1 MGSELFTV
9 DSQRVTCGS
18 PLVTFGSLFVK
29 LSSPFITFISLFG
42 NVCYLW
48 LFICYIWLSI
58 CDPRVSVCYL
68 WLSVFNLCLPIFH
81 LLLSVC
87 YLWLSFFPLT
97 LCYLPMA
104 LRLLPLA
111 LRFAFY
117 TFVLF
122 DIFVLTD
129 RQTSIYSFVFAFVAV
144 DLAVLLTQK
153 NNWQTKWKMTLQLK
167 KLSAPSPN
175 LKMLLLQR
183 EILYRGIP
191 RPGGREFSWIYRKCI
206 YEF

>member
-1 MGSELFTV
+1 MFVIYDYSFVTFGFPFVTQESQFVTFDSLFLTFV
-9 DSQRVTCGS
+9 SPFSTCCC
-18 PLVTFGSLFVK
+18 LFVTFGS
-29 LSSPFITFISLFG
+29 PFF
-42 NVCYLW
+42 LW
-48 LFICYIWLSI
+48 L
-58 CDPRVSVCYL
+58 SVIYL
-68 WLSVFNLCLPIFH
+68 WLSVCYPW
-81 LLLSVC
+81 LSV
-87 YLWLSFFPLT
+87 
-97 LCYLPMA
+97 
-104 LRLLPLA
+104 
-111 LRFAFY
+111 FAFY

-144 DLAVLLTQK
+144 DLAVLLTRK

>member
-1 MGSELFTV
+1 MFVIYDYSFVTFGFPFVTQESQFVTFDSLFLTFV
-9 DSQRVTCGS
+9 SPFSTCCC
-18 PLVTFGSLFVK
+18 LFVTFGS
-29 LSSPFITFISLFG
+29 PFF
-42 NVCYLW
+42 LW
-48 LFICYIWLSI
+48 L
-58 CDPRVSVCYL
+58 SVIYL
-68 WLSVFNLCLPIFH
+68 WLSI
-81 LLLSVC
+81 C

-144 DLAVLLTQK
+144 DLAVLLTRK

-175 LKMLLLQR
+175 LKML
-183 EILYRGIP
+183 YCCN
-191 RPGGREFSWIYRKCI
+191 RKYCI
-206 YEF
+206 EAFQGPEAANLVEYTVNAFMNFKYSSES

>member
-1 MGSELFTV
+1 MFVIYDYSFVTFGFPFVTQESQFVTFDSLFLTFV
-9 DSQRVTCGS
+9 SPFSTCCC
-18 PLVTFGSLFVK
+18 LFVTFGS
-29 LSSPFITFISLFG
+29 PFF
-42 NVCYLW
+42 LW
-48 LFICYIWLSI
+48 L
-58 CDPRVSVCYL
+58 SVIYL
-68 WLSVFNLCLPIFH
+68 WLSI
-81 LLLSVC
+81 C

-144 DLAVLLTQK
+144 DLAVLLTRK

-167 KLSAPSPN
+167 KLSAPSSS

>member
-1 MGSELFTV
+1 MFVIYDYSFVTFGFPFVTQESQFVTFDSLFLTFV
-9 DSQRVTCGS
+9 SPFSTCCC
-18 PLVTFGSLFVK
+18 LFVTFGS
-29 LSSPFITFISLFG
+29 PFF
-42 NVCYLW
+42 LW
-48 LFICYIWLSI
+48 L
-58 CDPRVSVCYL
+58 SVIYL
-68 WLSVFNLCLPIFH
+68 WLSVCYPW
-81 LLLSVC
+81 LSV
-87 YLWLSFFPLT
+87 
-97 LCYLPMA
+97 
-104 LRLLPLA
+104 
-111 LRFAFY
+111 FAFY

-122 DIFVLTD
+122 DIFVLSD

-144 DLAVLLTQK
+144 DLAVLLTRK

-167 KLSAPSPN
+167 KLSAPSSN